1 MRCDHCHERE
11 AVIHLTQIAD
21 DQAVQVHLCEKCAAE
36 KGLEPS
42 NALVKT
48 PLGGLLS
55 QLGPATLPDAPG
67 SDVRCPRCGAGVADL
82 REAGRLGCA
91 ECWEVFAAPLTDLVR
106 RLHGA
111 TRHLGERYAAPGVAE
126 EEGVPT
132 AGAERLREELR
143 AAVAAEDFERAAR
156 LRDEL
161 RTRP

>member
-1 MRCDHCHERE
+1 MRCGHCHERE

-36 KGLEPS
+36 KGVEPS

-55 QLGPATLPDAPG
+55 QLGPAALLDAPG

-91 ECWEVFAAPLTDLVR
+91 ECWQVFAAPLTDLVR

-111 TRHLGERYAAPGVAE
+111 TRHLGERYVPPGVAE
-126 EEGVPT
+126 EEGAPS
-132 AGAERLREELR
+132 AEAERLREELR

-161 RTRP
+161 RTLP

>member
-36 KGLEPS
+36 KGVEPS
-42 NALVKT
+42 HALIKT

-55 QLGPATLPDAPG
+55 QLGPAALLEAPG
-67 SDVRCPRCGAGVADL
+67 TDVRCPRCGAGVADL

-111 TRHLGERYAAPGVAE
+111 TRHLGERYVPPGVTD
-126 EEGVPT
+126 EEGA
-132 AGAERLREELR
+132 AGADRLREELR

-161 RTRP
+161 RARS